1 MRFRPGHLALLIFQA
16 IWLNVILP
24 GHTRGVVTTPGSEC
38 SACESSSAPQ
48 RTTCCDAAAAATTKR
63 GQAPDPAG
71 RAQHCALC
79 AFAARLTLPPV
90 IDLTPA
96 PLGFLERMTLAP
108 PARAQSIQLIPT
120 YDGRAPPVLA

>member
-24 GHTRGVVTTPGSEC
+24 GHTRGVVTTPGTEC

-48 RTTCCDAAAAATTKR
+48 RTTTCCGSSSDSKR
-63 GQAPDPAG
+63 QQTPNR
-71 RAQHCALC
+71 RAQHCAIC

-96 PLGFLERMTLAP
+96 PLGFLERLALAP
-108 PARAQSIQLIPT
+108 PARVESVRSLPT
-120 YDGRAPPVLA
+120 YDGRAPPAFA